1 MSILL
6 RKELEIPVNKQVF
19 WTDSEVA
26 LGCIRNLSKRF
37 KLLVAN
43 RAVLIKD
50 HSDKSQWHYIS
61 SKQNPVDYASRG
73 TDVCDDDNV
82 KRWYL
87 GPQFLWEPETTWDDN
102 KIIPQVNEKDPELKK
117 EFIVCVATKSVGVW
131 KALENRIPDWSR
143 MVRVVALVIKFKEI
157 LLSKINQHS
166 IIRNIKCVTLLN
178 TSLLEEAKTR
188 LIKMVQQQS
197 FKDEL
202 QCLKSV

>member
-1 MSILL
+1 M
-6 RKELEIPVNKQVF
+6 
-19 WTDSEVA
+19 
-26 LGCIRNLSKRF
+26 
-37 KLLVAN
+37 
-43 RAVLIKD
+43 
-50 HSDKSQWHYIS
+50 
-61 SKQNPVDYASRG
+61 
-73 TDVCDDDNV
+73 
-82 KRWYL
+82 
-87 GPQFLWEPETTWDDN
+87 
-102 KIIPQVNEKDPELKK
+102 KK
-117 EFIVCVATKSVGVW
+117 EFVVCVATKSVGVW